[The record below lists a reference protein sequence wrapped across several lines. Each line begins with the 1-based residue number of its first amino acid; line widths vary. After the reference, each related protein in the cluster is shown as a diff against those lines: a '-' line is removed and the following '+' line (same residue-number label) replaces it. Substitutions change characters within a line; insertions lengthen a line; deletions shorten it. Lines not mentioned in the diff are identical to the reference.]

1 MVQRLSYV
9 ALVGAIALAATAV
22 PAGAHQIASNN
33 GVSVQVH
40 VDPNDEPVAGEKT
53 TVWVVRVKARNATF
67 AWKTCRCKL
76 KVFDSSGAVLLDSA
90 ATVARTPV
98 TFPDPKAYGI
108 TFTGR
113 VKKKAGGWKSF
124 RVTYAIRAGSSE

>member
-33 GVSVQVH
+33 GVSVQV
-40 VDPNDEPVAGEKT
+40 PWTERRAGRRREDH
-53 TVWVVRVKARNATF
+53 RLGRPVKARNATF